1 MMLNPDFHASVSPT
15 DKRSDIVEILITEE
29 YQSQQ
34 EDEVFEFE
42 DNTGGAEG
50 VGSHSFE
57 GVGGSSYQLST
68 NREFEL
74 QNRVSELEF
83 QLAKVREEKKELEN
97 NLVVSEETGL
107 SRTSEL
113 EEELR
118 SHKRLSLST
127 NVLKDETLK
136 ENGQLVQ
143 DLEQKCNDLQHQLD
157 ILEDDMKIKDEKL
170 VDNEVLIISL

>member
-1 MMLNPDFHASVSPT
+1 MFD
-15 DKRSDIVEILITEE
+15 
-29 YQSQQ
+29 
-34 EDEVFEFE
+34 

-50 VGSHSFE
+50 VGSLSFE
-57 GVGGSSYQLST
+57 GVGGNCYQLSS

-74 QNRVSELEF
+74 ENKVSELEF
-83 QLAKVREEKKELEN
+83 LLARVREEKKELEN
-97 NLVVSEETGL
+97 NLVVTEETGL

-143 DLEQKCNDLQHQLD
+143 DLEQKCKNLQHQLD
-157 ILEDDMKIKDEKL
+157 ILEDDMKTKDERL
-170 VDNEVLIISL
+170 EDNEVRIFYLV